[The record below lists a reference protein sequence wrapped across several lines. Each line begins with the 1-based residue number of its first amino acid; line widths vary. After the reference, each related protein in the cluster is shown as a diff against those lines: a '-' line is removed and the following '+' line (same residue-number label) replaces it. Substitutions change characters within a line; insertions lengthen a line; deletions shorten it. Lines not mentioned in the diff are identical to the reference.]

1 MQYPTILVHLDRTER
16 TPRCSAL
23 AIGWARAYGA
33 HLIGLV
39 PTGFQGSTPSAG
51 LVPGAMARPVSDSQD
66 CLRGR
71 AEAISSEFR
80 AAIAVGGPLSC
91 EVRLVDGDTGD
102 AVVRHGRASDLIVL
116 GQSDRPSAS
125 DASVRALPAH
135 VLMEVGRPVLLVP
148 SDGRFEGPPR
158 RILVGWDGSRE
169 AAVALH
175 AALPALRCALRVT
188 LASYRYSDA
197 PRHVEAQA
205 WRLALADTLQFL
217 QRHGIRARAER
228 EITAL
233 DIGEAL
239 LSRAVD
245 LDADLL
251 VMGAYGHSRLRERFL
266 GGVTQ
271 QVFAQMT
278 MPVLVAH

>member
-1 MQYPTILVHLDRTER
+1 
-16 TPRCSAL
+16 
-23 AIGWARAYGA
+23 
-33 HLIGLV
+33 
-39 PTGFQGSTPSAG
+39 
-51 LVPGAMARPVSDSQD
+51 
-66 CLRGR
+66 
-71 AEAISSEFR
+71 
-80 AAIAVGGPLSC
+80 
-91 EVRLVDGDTGD
+91 
-102 AVVRHGRASDLIVL
+102 
-116 GQSDRPSAS
+116 
-125 DASVRALPAH
+125 
-135 VLMEVGRPVLLVP
+135 
-148 SDGRFEGPPR
+148 
-158 RILVGWDGSRE
+158 
-169 AAVALH
+169 
-175 AALPALRCALRVT
+175 
-188 LASYRYSDA
+188 
-197 PRHVEAQA
+197 
-205 WRLALADTLQFL
+205 L